1 MLSGLGQ
8 RSWSKTA
15 GSSPSIG
22 RVLQDKLA
30 KLSHLS
36 NGNVHF
42 ARLL

>member
-8 RSWSKTA
+8 GSWSKTA
-15 GSSPSIG
+15 GSSPSID
-22 RVLQDKLA
+22 RVLQDRLA